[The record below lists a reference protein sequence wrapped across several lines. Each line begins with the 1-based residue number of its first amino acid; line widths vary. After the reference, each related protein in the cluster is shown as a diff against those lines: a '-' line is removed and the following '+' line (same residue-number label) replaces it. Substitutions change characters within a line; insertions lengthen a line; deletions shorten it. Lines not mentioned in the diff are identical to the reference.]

1 MYNRKDWIKYNTLLM
16 AHIIDRL
23 KLEIDI
29 GEKRI
34 KDELNLQLSDTVVWN
49 WLEKLMSG

>member
-1 MYNRKDWIKYNTLLM
+1 M

-34 KDELNLQLSDTVVWN
+34 KDELNLQLSDTVV
-49 WLEKLMSG
+49 